1 MTTVQRSKINSEL
14 SSLTKRFPISD
25 VQTQVKQLQLDTA
38 AKNATLLLKHGDVV
52 AGFKSIG
59 ISTTDND
66 TQTFD
71 PIPALMTGA
80 VPGVTTLST
89 SSQSSNIS
97 TLTGK
102 TISNGLTKA
111 VIASGNPEGI
121 QKALEQS
128 ISASIPQMT
137 TALQSAT
144 DAANRGTI
152 AAVVQSDLK
161 TLMNTVSSSFTRLL
175 KAASSGEN
183 SLLNMLQ
190 IFVAKIAGND
200 STLRTNSIVVED
212 DTSVTSTTRTYTLE
226 ATSKNWNYSN
236 TPKSFRFEPVSTEEE
251 LELELSNAKRD
262 ITEAV
267 IDWTGTFSDIN
278 ITAKD
283 IHEDIHRSTGIQ
295 YHYIIQRDG
304 TIQRGRPI
312 SIETD
317 ASFIKNNHH
326 RFSVMVGFVGGYN
339 AMRGTENPDFYL
351 SYKSLTSAQLLSFDQ
366 FCHSFYRAIPG
377 GQILGR
383 NAIEGNTY
391 LAPGFDIIK
400 YVRDKFGRGSVFTD
414 PTTENSFSTAEIIEK
429 RITDV

>member
-1 MTTVQRSKINSEL
+1 MTTVQRGKINSEL
-14 SSLTKRFPISD
+14 SSLTKRFPISN
-25 VQTQVKQLQLDTA
+25 VETQVKQLQLDTI
-38 AKNATLLLKHGDVV
+38 AKNATLLLNHGDVV

-80 VPGVTTLST
+80 VPGLTTLST
-89 SSQSSNIS
+89 STQSSNIS

-121 QKALEQS
+121 RKALEQS
-128 ISASIPQMT
+128 ISATVPQMT

-161 TLMNTVSSSFTRLL
+161 TLMNTVSSSFTKLL

-200 STLRTNSIVVED
+200 KTLRTDDIVVED
-212 DTSVTSTTRTYTLE
+212 DTSVSSTTRTYTLE
-226 ATSKNWNYSN
+226 ASSKNWNYST
-236 TPKSFRFEPVSTEEE
+236 TPKTFRFEPVSTEEE
-251 LELELSNAKRD
+251 LELELSNVKRD

-283 IHEDIHRSTGIQ
+283 IHEDIHRTTGIQ

-304 TIQRGRPI
+304 TLQRGRPI
-312 SIETD
+312 SIATEK
-317 ASFIKNNHH
+317 SFISNHSS
-326 RFSVMVGFVGGYN
+326 FSVLVGFVGGYN

-351 SYKSLTSAQLLSFDQ
+351 SSKSLTSAQLLSFDQ
-366 FCHSFYRAIPG
+366 FCRSFYRAIPG

-383 NAIEGNTY
+383 NAIEGNAY
-391 LAPGFDIIK
+391 LAPGFDVIK
-400 YVRDKFGRGSVFTD
+400 YVKDKFDRGSIFTD
-414 PTTENSFSTAEIIEK
+414 PTTESSFSTAEIIEK

>member
-1 MTTVQRSKINSEL
+1 MTTVQRGKINSEL
-14 SSLTKRFPISD
+14 SSLTKRFPISN
-25 VQTQVKQLQLDTA
+25 VETQVKQLQLDTI
-38 AKNATLLLKHGDVV
+38 AKNATLLLNHGDVV

-80 VPGVTTLST
+80 VPGLTTLST
-89 SSQSSNIS
+89 STQSSNIS

-121 QKALEQS
+121 RKALEQS

-161 TLMNTVSSSFTRLL
+161 TLMNTVSSSFTKLL

-200 STLRTNSIVVED
+200 KTLRTDDIVVED
-212 DTSVTSTTRTYTLE
+212 DTSVSSTTRTYTLE
-226 ATSKNWNYSN
+226 ASSKNWNYSN
-236 TPKSFRFEPVSTEEE
+236 TPKTFRFEPVSTEEE
-251 LELELSNAKRD
+251 LELELSNVKRD

-283 IHEDIHRSTGIQ
+283 IHEDLHKSTGIQ

-304 TIQRGRPI
+304 TLQRGRPI
-312 SIETD
+312 SIATEK
-317 ASFIKNNHH
+317 SFISNHSS
-326 RFSVMVGFVGGYN
+326 FSVLVGFVGGYN

-366 FCHSFYRAIPG
+366 FCRSFYRAIPG

-383 NAIEGNTY
+383 NAIEGDGH
-391 LAPGFDIIK
+391 LAPGFDVIK
-400 YVRDKFGRGSVFTD
+400 YVKDKFDRRSIFTD
-414 PTTENSFSTAEIIEK
+414 PTTESSFSTAEIIEK

>member
-1 MTTVQRSKINSEL
+1 MTTVQRGKINNEL
-14 SSLTKRFPISD
+14 SSLTKRFPISN
-25 VQTQVKQLQLDTA
+25 VETQVKQLQLDTI
-38 AKNATLLLKHGDVV
+38 AKNATLLLNHGDVV

-59 ISTTDND
+59 ISTTDNN

-71 PIPALMTGA
+71 PIPAIMTGA
-80 VPGVTTLST
+80 VPGLTTLST
-89 SSQSSNIS
+89 STQSSNIS

-128 ISASIPQMT
+128 ISATVPQMT

-161 TLMNTVSSSFTRLL
+161 TLMNTVSSSFTKLL

-200 STLRTNSIVVED
+200 NTLRTDDIVVED
-212 DTSVTSTTRTYTLE
+212 DTSVSSTTRTYTLE
-226 ATSKNWNYSN
+226 ASSKNWNYST
-236 TPKSFRFEPVSTEEE
+236 TPKTFRFEPVSTEEE
-251 LELELSNAKRD
+251 LELELSNVKRD
-262 ITEAV
+262 VTEAV

-283 IHEDIHRSTGIQ
+283 IHEDIHRTTGIQ

-304 TIQRGRPI
+304 TLQRGRPI
-312 SIETD
+312 SIATEK
-317 ASFIKNNHH
+317 SFISNHSS
-326 RFSVMVGFVGGYN
+326 FSVLVGFVGGYN

-351 SYKSLTSAQLLSFDQ
+351 SSKSLTSAQLLSFDQ
-366 FCHSFYRAIPG
+366 FCRSFYRAIPG

-391 LAPGFDIIK
+391 LAPGFDVIK
-400 YVRDKFGRGSVFTD
+400 YVKDKFDRGSIFTD
-414 PTTENSFSTAEIIEK
+414 PATESSFSTAEIIEK

>member
-1 MTTVQRSKINSEL
+1 MTTVQRGKINSEL

-25 VQTQVKQLQLDTA
+25 VETQVKQLQLDTI
-38 AKNATLLLKHGDVV
+38 AKNATLLLNHGDVV

-80 VPGVTTLST
+80 VPGLTTLST
-89 SSQSSNIS
+89 STQSSNIS

-121 QKALEQS
+121 RKALEQS
-128 ISASIPQMT
+128 ISATVPQMT

-161 TLMNTVSSSFTRLL
+161 TLMNTVSSSFTKLL

-200 STLRTNSIVVED
+200 KTLRTDDIVVED
-212 DTSVTSTTRTYTLE
+212 DTSVSSTTRTYTLE
-226 ATSKNWNYSN
+226 ASSKNWNYST
-236 TPKSFRFEPVSTEEE
+236 TPKTFRFEPVSTEEE
-251 LELELSNAKRD
+251 LELELSNVKRD

-283 IHEDIHRSTGIQ
+283 IHEDIHRTTGIQ

-304 TIQRGRPI
+304 TLQRGRPI
-312 SIETD
+312 SIATEK
-317 ASFIKNNHH
+317 SFISNHSS
-326 RFSVMVGFVGGYN
+326 FSVLVGFVGGYN

-366 FCHSFYRAIPG
+366 FCRSFYRAIPG

-383 NAIEGNTY
+383 NAIEGDGH
-391 LAPGFDIIK
+391 LAPGFDVIK
-400 YVRDKFGRGSVFTD
+400 YVKDKFDRRSIFTD
-414 PTTENSFSTAEIIEK
+414 PTTESSFSTAEIIEK

>member
-1 MTTVQRSKINSEL
+1 MTTVQRGKINSEL
-14 SSLTKRFPISD
+14 SSLTKRFPISN
-25 VQTQVKQLQLDTA
+25 VETQVKQLQLDTI
-38 AKNATLLLKHGDVV
+38 AKNATLLLNHGDVV

-80 VPGVTTLST
+80 VPGLTTLST
-89 SSQSSNIS
+89 STQSSNIS

-121 QKALEQS
+121 RKALEQS
-128 ISASIPQMT
+128 ISATVPQMT

-161 TLMNTVSSSFTRLL
+161 TLMNTVSSSFTKLL

-200 STLRTNSIVVED
+200 KTLRTDDIVVED
-212 DTSVTSTTRTYTLE
+212 DTSVSSTTRTYTLE
-226 ATSKNWNYSN
+226 ASSKNWNYSN
-236 TPKSFRFEPVSTEEE
+236 TPKTFRFEPVSTEEE
-251 LELELSNAKRD
+251 LELELSNVKRD

-283 IHEDIHRSTGIQ
+283 IHEDLHKSTGIQ

-304 TIQRGRPI
+304 TLQRGRPI
-312 SIETD
+312 SIATD
-317 ASFIKNNHH
+317 KSFISNHSS
-326 RFSVMVGFVGGYN
+326 FSVLVGFVGGYN

-366 FCHSFYRAIPG
+366 FCRSFYRAIPG

-383 NAIEGNTY
+383 NAIEGDGH
-391 LAPGFDIIK
+391 LAPGFDVIK
-400 YVRDKFGRGSVFTD
+400 YVKDKFDRRSIFTD
-414 PTTENSFSTAEIIEK
+414 PTTESSFSTAEIIEK

>member
-1 MTTVQRSKINSEL
+1 MTTVQRGKINSEL
-14 SSLTKRFPISD
+14 SSLTKRFPISN
-25 VQTQVKQLQLDTA
+25 VETQVKQLQLDTI
-38 AKNATLLLKHGDVV
+38 AKNATLLLNHGDVV

-80 VPGVTTLST
+80 VPGLTTLST
-89 SSQSSNIS
+89 STQSSNIS

-121 QKALEQS
+121 RKALEQS
-128 ISASIPQMT
+128 ISATVPQMT

-161 TLMNTVSSSFTRLL
+161 TLMNTVSSSFSKLL

-200 STLRTNSIVVED
+200 KTLRTDDIVVED
-212 DTSVTSTTRTYTLE
+212 DTSVSSTTSTYTLE
-226 ATSKNWNYSN
+226 ASSKNWNYSN
-236 TPKSFRFEPVSTEEE
+236 TPKTFRFEPVSTEEE
-251 LELELSNAKRD
+251 LELELSNVKRD

-283 IHEDIHRSTGIQ
+283 IHEDIHRTTGIQ

-304 TIQRGRPI
+304 TLQRGRPI
-312 SIETD
+312 SIATEK
-317 ASFIKNNHH
+317 SFISNHSS
-326 RFSVMVGFVGGYN
+326 FSVLVGFVGGYN

-366 FCHSFYRAIPG
+366 FCRSFYRAIPG

-391 LAPGFDIIK
+391 LAPGFDVIK
-400 YVRDKFGRGSVFTD
+400 YVKDKFDRGSIFTD
-414 PTTENSFSTAEIIEK
+414 PTTESSFSTAEIIEK

>member
-1 MTTVQRSKINSEL
+1 MTTVQRGKINSEL
-14 SSLTKRFPISD
+14 SSLTKRFPISN
-25 VQTQVKQLQLDTA
+25 VETQVKQLQLDTI
-38 AKNATLLLKHGDVV
+38 AKNATLLLNHGDVV

-71 PIPALMTGA
+71 PIPALMTSA
-80 VPGVTTLST
+80 VPGLTTLST
-89 SSQSSNIS
+89 STQSSNIS

-121 QKALEQS
+121 RKALEQS
-128 ISASIPQMT
+128 ISATVPQMT

-161 TLMNTVSSSFTRLL
+161 TLMNTVSSSFSKLL

-200 STLRTNSIVVED
+200 KTLRTDDIVVED
-212 DTSVTSTTRTYTLE
+212 DTSVSSTTRTYTLE
-226 ATSKNWNYSN
+226 ASSKNWNYSN
-236 TPKSFRFEPVSTEEE
+236 TPKTFRFEPVSTEEE
-251 LELELSNAKRD
+251 LELELSNVKRD

-283 IHEDIHRSTGIQ
+283 IHEDIHRTTGIQ

-304 TIQRGRPI
+304 TLQRGRPI
-312 SIETD
+312 SIATEK
-317 ASFIKNNHH
+317 SFISNHSS
-326 RFSVMVGFVGGYN
+326 FSVLVGFVGGYN

-366 FCHSFYRAIPG
+366 FCRSFYRAIPG

-391 LAPGFDIIK
+391 LAPGFDVIK
-400 YVRDKFGRGSVFTD
+400 YVKDKFDRRSIFTD
-414 PTTENSFSTAEIIEK
+414 PTTESSFSTAEIIEK

>member
-1 MTTVQRSKINSEL
+1 MTTVQRGKINSEL
-14 SSLTKRFPISD
+14 SSLTKRFPISN
-25 VQTQVKQLQLDTA
+25 VETQVKQLQLDTI
-38 AKNATLLLKHGDVV
+38 AKNATLLLNHGDVV

-80 VPGVTTLST
+80 VPGLTTLST
-89 SSQSSNIS
+89 STQSSNIS

-121 QKALEQS
+121 RKALEQS
-128 ISASIPQMT
+128 ISATVPQMT

-161 TLMNTVSSSFTRLL
+161 TLMNTVSSSFSKLL

-200 STLRTNSIVVED
+200 KTLRTDDIVVED
-212 DTSVTSTTRTYTLE
+212 DTSVSSTTSTYTLE
-226 ATSKNWNYSN
+226 ASSKNWNYSN
-236 TPKSFRFEPVSTEEE
+236 TPKTFRFEPVSTEEE
-251 LELELSNAKRD
+251 LELELSNVKRD

-283 IHEDIHRSTGIQ
+283 IHEDIHRTTGIQ

-304 TIQRGRPI
+304 TLQRGRPI
-312 SIETD
+312 SIATEK
-317 ASFIKNNHH
+317 SFISNHSS
-326 RFSVMVGFVGGYN
+326 FSVLVGFVGGYN

-351 SYKSLTSAQLLSFDQ
+351 SSKSLTSAQLLSFDQ
-366 FCHSFYRAIPG
+366 FCRSFYRAIPG

-391 LAPGFDIIK
+391 LAPGFDVIK
-400 YVRDKFGRGSVFTD
+400 YVKDKFDRGSIFTD
-414 PTTENSFSTAEIIEK
+414 PTTESSFSTAEIIEK

>member
-1 MTTVQRSKINSEL
+1 MTTVQRGKINSEL
-14 SSLTKRFPISD
+14 SSLTKRFPISN
-25 VQTQVKQLQLDTA
+25 VETQVKQLQLDTI
-38 AKNATLLLKHGDVV
+38 AKNATLLLNHGDVV

-80 VPGVTTLST
+80 VPGLTTLST
-89 SSQSSNIS
+89 STQSSNIS

-121 QKALEQS
+121 RKALEQS
-128 ISASIPQMT
+128 ISATVPQMT

-161 TLMNTVSSSFTRLL
+161 TLMNTVSSSFTKLL

-200 STLRTNSIVVED
+200 KTLRTDDIIVED
-212 DTSVTSTTRTYTLE
+212 DTSVSSTTRTYTLE
-226 ATSKNWNYSN
+226 ASSKNWNYSI
-236 TPKSFRFEPVSTEEE
+236 TPKTFRFEPVSTEEE
-251 LELELSNAKRD
+251 LELELSNVKRD

-283 IHEDIHRSTGIQ
+283 IHEDIHRTTGIQ

-304 TIQRGRPI
+304 TLQRGRPI
-312 SIETD
+312 SIATEK
-317 ASFIKNNHH
+317 SFISNHSS
-326 RFSVMVGFVGGYN
+326 FSVLVGFVGGYN

-351 SYKSLTSAQLLSFDQ
+351 SSKSLTSAQLLSFDQ
-366 FCHSFYRAIPG
+366 FCRSFYRAIPG

-383 NAIEGNTY
+383 NAIEGDGH
-391 LAPGFDIIK
+391 LAPGFDVIK
-400 YVRDKFGRGSVFTD
+400 YVKDKFDRGSIFTD
-414 PTTENSFSTAEIIEK
+414 PTTESSFSTAEIIEK

>member
-1 MTTVQRSKINSEL
+1 MTTVQRGKINNEL
-14 SSLTKRFPISD
+14 SSLTKRFPISN
-25 VQTQVKQLQLDTA
+25 VETQVKQLQLDTI
-38 AKNATLLLKHGDVV
+38 AKNATLLLNHGDVV

-80 VPGVTTLST
+80 VPGLTTLST
-89 SSQSSNIS
+89 STQSSNIS

-121 QKALEQS
+121 RKALEQS

-161 TLMNTVSSSFTRLL
+161 TLMNTVSSSFTKLL

-200 STLRTNSIVVED
+200 KTLRTDDIVVED
-212 DTSVTSTTRTYTLE
+212 DTSVSSTTRTYTLE
-226 ATSKNWNYSN
+226 ASSKNWNYSN
-236 TPKSFRFEPVSTEEE
+236 TPKTFRFEPVSTEEE
-251 LELELSNAKRD
+251 LELELSNVKRD

-283 IHEDIHRSTGIQ
+283 IHEDIHRTTGIQ

-304 TIQRGRPI
+304 TLQRGRPI
-312 SIETD
+312 SIATEK
-317 ASFIKNNHH
+317 SFISNHSS
-326 RFSVMVGFVGGYN
+326 FSVLVGFVGGYN

-366 FCHSFYRAIPG
+366 FCRSFYRAIPG

-383 NAIEGNTY
+383 NAIEGDGH
-391 LAPGFDIIK
+391 LAPGFDVIK
-400 YVRDKFGRGSVFTD
+400 YVKDKFDRRSIFTD
-414 PTTENSFSTAEIIEK
+414 PTTESSFSTAEIIEK

>member
-1 MTTVQRSKINSEL
+1 MTTVQRGKINSEL
-14 SSLTKRFPISD
+14 SSLTKRFPISN
-25 VQTQVKQLQLDTA
+25 VETQVKQLQLDTI
-38 AKNATLLLKHGDVV
+38 AKNATLLLNHGDVV

-80 VPGVTTLST
+80 VPGLTTLST
-89 SSQSSNIS
+89 STQSSNIS

-128 ISASIPQMT
+128 ISATVPQMT

-161 TLMNTVSSSFTRLL
+161 TLMNTVSSSFSKLL

-200 STLRTNSIVVED
+200 KTLRTDDIVVED
-212 DTSVTSTTRTYTLE
+212 DTSVSSTTRTYTLE
-226 ATSKNWNYSN
+226 ASSKNWNYSN
-236 TPKSFRFEPVSTEEE
+236 TPKTFRFEPVSTEEE
-251 LELELSNAKRD
+251 LELELSNVKRD

-283 IHEDIHRSTGIQ
+283 IHEDIHRTTGIQ

-304 TIQRGRPI
+304 TLQRGRPI
-312 SIETD
+312 SIATEK
-317 ASFIKNNHH
+317 SFISNHSS
-326 RFSVMVGFVGGYN
+326 FSVLVGFVGGYN

-366 FCHSFYRAIPG
+366 FCRSFYRAIPG

-391 LAPGFDIIK
+391 LAPGFDVIK
-400 YVRDKFGRGSVFTD
+400 YVKDKFDRGSIFTD
-414 PTTENSFSTAEIIEK
+414 PTTESSFSTAEIIEK

>member
-14 SSLTKRFPISD
+14 SSLTKRFPISN
-25 VQTQVKQLQLDTA
+25 VETQVKQLQLDTI

-80 VPGVTTLST
+80 VPGVTTLS
-89 SSQSSNIS
+89 SSTQSSNIS

-111 VIASGNPEGI
+111 VIASGNPDGI
-121 QKALEQS
+121 RKALEQS

-144 DAANRGTI
+144 DAANRSTI

-161 TLMNTVSSSFTRLL
+161 TLMNRVSSSFTRLL

-200 STLRTNSIVVED
+200 NTLRTDTIVVED
-212 DTSVTSTTRTYTLE
+212 DTSVSSTTRTYTLE
-226 ATSKNWNYSN
+226 ASSKNWNYST
-236 TPKSFRFEPVSTEEE
+236 TPRSFRFEPVSTEEE
-251 LELELSNAKRD
+251 LELELSNVKRD

-304 TIQRGRPI
+304 TLQRGRPI
-312 SIETD
+312 SIATEKT
-317 ASFIKNNHH
+317 FISNHSS
-326 RFSVMVGFVGGYN
+326 FSVLVGFVGGYN

-351 SYKSLTSAQLLSFDQ
+351 SYKSLTSAQLLSFDS
-366 FCHSFYRAIPG
+366 FCRSFYRAIPG

-391 LAPGFDIIK
+391 LAPGFDVIK
-400 YVRDKFGRGSVFTD
+400 YVKDKFDRRSIFTD
-414 PTTENSFSTAEIIEK
+414 PTTESSFSTAEIIEK

>member
-1 MTTVQRSKINSEL
+1 MTTVQRGKINNEL
-14 SSLTKRFPISD
+14 SSLTKRFPISN
-25 VQTQVKQLQLDTA
+25 VETQVKQLQLDTI
-38 AKNATLLLKHGDVV
+38 AKNATLLLNHGDVV

-59 ISTTDND
+59 ISTTDNN

-71 PIPALMTGA
+71 PIPAIMTGA
-80 VPGVTTLST
+80 VPGLTTLST
-89 SSQSSNIS
+89 STQSSNIS

-128 ISASIPQMT
+128 ISATVPQMT

-161 TLMNTVSSSFTRLL
+161 TLMNTVSSSFTKLL

-200 STLRTNSIVVED
+200 NTLRTDDIVVED
-212 DTSVTSTTRTYTLE
+212 DTSVSSTTRTYTLE
-226 ATSKNWNYSN
+226 ASSKNWNYST
-236 TPKSFRFEPVSTEEE
+236 TPKTFRFEPVSTEEE
-251 LELELSNAKRD
+251 LELELSNVKRD
-262 ITEAV
+262 VTEAV

-283 IHEDIHRSTGIQ
+283 IHEDIHRTTGIQ

-304 TIQRGRPI
+304 TLQRGRPI
-312 SIETD
+312 SIATEK
-317 ASFIKNNHH
+317 SFISNHSS
-326 RFSVMVGFVGGYN
+326 FSVLVGFVGGYN

-351 SYKSLTSAQLLSFDQ
+351 SSKSLTSAQLLSFDQ
-366 FCHSFYRAIPG
+366 FCRSFYRAIPG

-391 LAPGFDIIK
+391 LAPGFDVIK
-400 YVRDKFGRGSVFTD
+400 YVKDKFDRGSIFTD
-414 PTTENSFSTAEIIEK
+414 PATESSYSTAEIIEK

>member
-1 MTTVQRSKINSEL
+1 MTTVQRGKINNEL
-14 SSLTKRFPISD
+14 SSLTKRFPISN
-25 VQTQVKQLQLDTA
+25 VETQVKQLQLDTI
-38 AKNATLLLKHGDVV
+38 AKNATLLLNHGDVV

-59 ISTTDND
+59 ISTTDNN

-71 PIPALMTGA
+71 PIPAIMTGA
-80 VPGVTTLST
+80 VPGLTTLST
-89 SSQSSNIS
+89 STQSSNIS

-128 ISASIPQMT
+128 ISATVPQMT

-161 TLMNTVSSSFTRLL
+161 TLMNTVSSSFTKLL

-200 STLRTNSIVVED
+200 NTLRTDDIVVED
-212 DTSVTSTTRTYTLE
+212 DTSVSSTTRTYTLE
-226 ATSKNWNYSN
+226 ASSKNWNYST
-236 TPKSFRFEPVSTEEE
+236 TPKTFRFEPVSTEEE
-251 LELELSNAKRD
+251 LELELSNVKRD

-283 IHEDIHRSTGIQ
+283 IHEDIHRTTGIQ

-304 TIQRGRPI
+304 TLQRGRPI
-312 SIETD
+312 SIATEK
-317 ASFIKNNHH
+317 SFISNHSS
-326 RFSVMVGFVGGYN
+326 FSVLVGFVGGYN

-351 SYKSLTSAQLLSFDQ
+351 SSKSLTSAQLLSFDQ
-366 FCHSFYRAIPG
+366 FCRSFYRAIPG

-391 LAPGFDIIK
+391 LAPGFDVIK
-400 YVRDKFGRGSVFTD
+400 YVKDKFDRGSIFTD
-414 PTTENSFSTAEIIEK
+414 PATESSFSTAEIIEK

>member
-1 MTTVQRSKINSEL
+1 MTTVQRGKINSEL
-14 SSLTKRFPISD
+14 SSLTKRFPISN
-25 VQTQVKQLQLDTA
+25 VETQVKQLQLDTI
-38 AKNATLLLKHGDVV
+38 AKNATLLLNHGDVV

-80 VPGVTTLST
+80 VPGLTTLST
-89 SSQSSNIS
+89 STQSSNIS

-121 QKALEQS
+121 RKALEQS
-128 ISASIPQMT
+128 ISATVPQMT

-161 TLMNTVSSSFTRLL
+161 TLMNTVSSSFTKLL

-200 STLRTNSIVVED
+200 KTLRTDDIVVED
-212 DTSVTSTTRTYTLE
+212 DTSVSSTTRTYTLE
-226 ATSKNWNYSN
+226 ASSKNWNYST
-236 TPKSFRFEPVSTEEE
+236 TPKTFRFEPVSTEEE
-251 LELELSNAKRD
+251 LELELSNVKRD

-283 IHEDIHRSTGIQ
+283 IHEDIHRTTGIQ

-304 TIQRGRPI
+304 TLQRGRPI
-312 SIETD
+312 SIATEK
-317 ASFIKNNHH
+317 SFISNHSS
-326 RFSVMVGFVGGYN
+326 FSVLVGFVGGYN

-351 SYKSLTSAQLLSFDQ
+351 SSKSLTSAQLLSFDQ
-366 FCHSFYRAIPG
+366 FCRSFYRAIPG

-383 NAIEGNTY
+383 NAIEGNAY
-391 LAPGFDIIK
+391 LAPGFDVIK
-400 YVRDKFGRGSVFTD
+400 YVKDKFDRGSIFTD
-414 PTTENSFSTAEIIEK
+414 PTTESSFSTAEIIEK
-429 RITDV
+429 RITNV

>member
-1 MTTVQRSKINSEL
+1 MTTVQRGKINSEL
-14 SSLTKRFPISD
+14 SSLTKRFPISN
-25 VQTQVKQLQLDTA
+25 VETQVKQLQLDTI
-38 AKNATLLLKHGDVV
+38 AKNATLLLNHGDVV

-80 VPGVTTLST
+80 VPGLTTLST
-89 SSQSSNIS
+89 STQSSNIS

-121 QKALEQS
+121 RKALEQS

-161 TLMNTVSSSFTRLL
+161 TLMNTVSSSFTKLL

-200 STLRTNSIVVED
+200 KTLRTDDIVVED
-212 DTSVTSTTRTYTLE
+212 DTSVSSTTRTYTLE
-226 ATSKNWNYSN
+226 ASSKNWNYST
-236 TPKSFRFEPVSTEEE
+236 TPKTFRFEPVSTEEE
-251 LELELSNAKRD
+251 LELELSNVKRD

-283 IHEDIHRSTGIQ
+283 IHEDLHKSTGIQ

-304 TIQRGRPI
+304 TLQRGRPI
-312 SIETD
+312 SIATD
-317 ASFIKNNHH
+317 KSFISNHSS
-326 RFSVMVGFVGGYN
+326 FSVLVGFVGGYN

-366 FCHSFYRAIPG
+366 FCRSFYRAIPG

-383 NAIEGNTY
+383 NAIEGDGH
-391 LAPGFDIIK
+391 LAPGFDVIK
-400 YVRDKFGRGSVFTD
+400 YVKDKFDRRSIFTD
-414 PTTENSFSTAEIIEK
+414 PTTESSFSTAEIIEK

>member
-1 MTTVQRSKINSEL
+1 
-14 SSLTKRFPISD
+14 
-25 VQTQVKQLQLDTA
+25 
-38 AKNATLLLKHGDVV
+38 
-52 AGFKSIG
+52 
-59 ISTTDND
+59 
-66 TQTFD
+66 
-71 PIPALMTGA
+71 
-80 VPGVTTLST
+80 
-89 SSQSSNIS
+89 
-97 TLTGK
+97 
-102 TISNGLTKA
+102 
-111 VIASGNPEGI
+111 
-121 QKALEQS
+121 
-128 ISASIPQMT
+128 
-137 TALQSAT
+137 
-144 DAANRGTI
+144 
-152 AAVVQSDLK
+152 
-161 TLMNTVSSSFTRLL
+161 
-175 KAASSGEN
+175 
-183 SLLNMLQ
+183 
-190 IFVAKIAGND
+190 
-200 STLRTNSIVVED
+200 
-212 DTSVTSTTRTYTLE
+212 
-226 ATSKNWNYSN
+226 
-236 TPKSFRFEPVSTEEE
+236 VSTEEE
-251 LELELSNAKRD
+251 LELELSNVKRD

-283 IHEDIHRSTGIQ
+283 IHEDIHSSTGIQ